1 LRKINL
7 AHPNG
12 ATSEHDRRPAGWKLV
27 TADVGVLAA
36 PPRAGDLFGELQT
49 AIAGEVRFDEGSRAL
64 YAHDLS
70 VYRQVPIGVVIPR
83 TVDDVIA
90 TVAACRRHGV
100 PIFGR
105 GCGTSLSGQCCN
117 AAVVIDFSKYLNRII
132 ELNPDERYAWVEPGV
147 VNDQLR
153 DAAEKH
159 HLTLAPDPA
168 THSYCTLGGM
178 IGNNSCGA
186 HSIMG
191 GKTVDNVEALE
202 ILTYTGERLMVGAM
216 SDDQLEQAIRE
227 GGFRGEAYR
236 RLKELRDRCA
246 DDVRAR
252 YPRIPRRVSGYNLD
266 QLLPENGFHVA
277 RALVGSEST
286 CVLVLRAKLRLIPS
300 PRCRALL
307 VIGFDDI
314 CSSADQVP
322 AVLHNPLLA
331 LEAVDQHVVEHM
343 RRKGHELPAARRLP
357 DGSAWLLAEF
367 GGDTQDEA
375 DAAAKKAG
383 ENIRKLSGVRGLE
396 LFSDEAEQEQVW
408 EIREAGVAASR
419 IPHVEDAWPSW
430 EDAAVP
436 PEKLGA
442 YLREFITLLRR
453 YEYQYTL
460 FGHFGQGCVHC
471 RICFEL
477 NTEPGV
483 RRFRSFMQEAA
494 DLVVRYG
501 GSLSGEHGDGQAKG
515 ELLPKMFGERLMMAM
530 REFKTIWDPDWKMN
544 PGKVVDAYPL
554 DTNLRVGPD
563 YHRRPVA
570 THFQFPED
578 EGSFAAA
585 TERCFGIGKCR
596 HLNEGTMCPSF
607 MATREEMH
615 STRGRAHL
623 LFEMLRGDALH
634 GGWRD
639 PHVHES
645 LNLCLACKGCKGDC
659 PVTTD
664 VATYKAEFLSHYY
677 EGRARPRAHHFLG
690 RVERWARIASIAP
703 RLANA
708 FTQSPRLSRL
718 VKWAAGIENERPLPA
733 FARRTFRH
741 GFESGRGARTEG
753 REILLWTDT
762 FTNFFEPDVAH
773 AAVEVLE
780 AAGCRVRLPRG
791 GLCCGRPLYDYGMLD
806 RAKRQLQAII
816 AALRD
821 DIRAGTQ
828 VIVLEPSC
836 ASVFRDEM
844 LNLFPNDADARRLR
858 DQVKTLAEFLR
869 ELGWRPPRLQRSAV
883 MHAHC
888 HHKAVLGTAA
898 EETLLRDAGL
908 DLQVLDAGCCGVAG
922 SFGYEHYELSMKIGE
937 QRLLPAV
944 RAAQSGALIVA
955 DGFSCRSQIAHGS
968 DRRGIHIAQ
977 ALQLAL
983 HTGEQRAAEA
993 NSDQTARRL
1002 QPAK

>member
-1 LRKINL
+1 
-7 AHPNG
+7 
-12 ATSEHDRRPAGWKLV
+12 V
-27 TADVGVLAA
+27 TATAVSRINSSSVDELVRELRDVV
-36 PPRAGDLFGELQT
+36 E
-49 AIAGEVRFDEGSRAL
+49 GEVRFDDGSRAL

-70 VYRQVPIGVVIPR
+70 VYRQVPIGVVIPKSAE
-83 TVDDVIA
+83 DVIA
-90 TVAACRRHGV
+90 AVAACRRHDV

-147 VNDQLR
+147 INDQLR
-153 DAAEKH
+153 DAAEQY

-202 ILTYTGERLMVGAM
+202 ILTYGGERLVVGKL
-216 SDDQLEQAIRE
+216 SESEFEQAIGRDGFE
-227 GGFRGEAYR
+227 GELYR
-236 RLKELRDRCA
+236 SLKDLRDRYGG
-246 DDVRAR
+246 DIRKR

-266 QLLPENGFHVA
+266 QLLPENGFNVA
-277 RALVGSEST
+277 RSLVGSEST
-286 CVLVLRAKLRLIPS
+286 CVIVLRAKLRLVPS

-314 CSSADQVP
+314 CSAADDVP
-322 AVLHNPLLA
+322 SVLENPLIA
-331 LEAVDQHVVEHM
+331 LEAVGQNVIDHM

-357 DGSAWLLAEF
+357 KGDAWLLAEF
-367 GGDTQDEA
+367 GGDTQEEA
-375 DAAAKKAG
+375 DSKAKKAG
-383 ENIRKLSGVRGLE
+383 ERVRKLKGIRGLE
-396 LFSDEAEQEQVW
+396 LFSDEAEQTQVW

-442 YLREFITLLRR
+442 YLREFMGLLAR
-453 YEYQYTL
+453 YRYRYTL

-477 NTEPGV
+477 GTDAGV
-483 RRFRSFMQEAA
+483 KQFRAFMEEAA
-494 DLVVRYG
+494 KLVVRYG

-515 ELLPKMFGERLMMAM
+515 ELLPIMFGERLMSAM
-530 REFKTIWDPDWKMN
+530 REFKAIWDPDWKMN

-554 DTNLRVGPD
+554 DSNLRVGPD
-563 YHRRPVA
+563 YRRRPVE

-578 EGSFAAA
+578 KGSFAAA

-596 HLNEGTMCPSF
+596 HLDQGTMCPSF
-607 MATREEMH
+607 QATREEMH

-645 LNLCLACKGCKGDC
+645 LSLCLACKGCKGDC

-664 VATYKAEFLSHYY
+664 IATYKAEFFSHFY
-677 EGRARPRAHHFLG
+677 EGRWRPRSHYFLG
-690 RVERWARIASIAP
+690 RVERWARLAAKAP
-703 RLANA
+703 GLANA
-708 FTQSPRLSRL
+708 LTQSRVTSSLAKRI
-718 VKWAAGIENERPLPA
+718 AGLDRQRPLPA
-733 FARRTFRH
+733 FAKRTFRQEF
-741 GFESGRGARTEG
+741 GQRRSPTGGEDV
-753 REILLWTDT
+753 ILWTDT
-762 FTNFFEPDVAH
+762 FTNHFEPDIAR

-780 AAGCRVRLPRG
+780 AAGRKVKLPPS

-806 RAKRQLQAII
+806 RAKKQLKAIL
-816 AALRD
+816 AAMRE
-821 DIRAGTQ
+821 DIRAGTK
-828 VIVLEPSC
+828 VVVLEPSC

-844 LNLFPNDADARRLR
+844 LNLFPSDPDAERLSK
-858 DQVKTLAEFLR
+858 QVMTLAEFLR
-869 ELGWRPPRLQRSAV
+869 HCGWRPPQLERAAV

-908 DLQVLDAGCCGVAG
+908 DLRVLNAGCCGVAG
-922 SFGYEHYELSMKIGE
+922 SFGYEHYDLSMKIGE
-937 QRLLPAV
+937 QRLLPRV
-944 RAAQSGALIVA
+944 REAPREALIVA
-955 DGFSCRSQIAHGS
+955 DGFSCRSQISHGS
-968 DRRGIHIAQ
+968 DRQPLHPAQ
-977 ALQLAL
+977 VLQLAIRE
-983 HTGEQRAAEA
+983 GRPAGPDRGPPPAAETRNEQA
-993 NSDQTARRL
+993 ARTP
-1002 QPAK
+1002 QPAPAK

>member
-1 LRKINL
+1 M
-7 AHPNG
+7 
-12 ATSEHDRRPAGWKLV
+12 
-27 TADVGVLAA
+27 TAAA
-36 PPRAGDLFGELQT
+36 EVRAGTYPVEELARELRG
-49 AIAGEVRFDEGSRAL
+49 AIGGEVRFDDGSRAL

-70 VYRQVPIGVVIPR
+70 VYRQVPIGVVIPKS
-83 TVDDVIA
+83 VDDVVA

-132 ELNPDERYAWVEPGV
+132 ELNPEERYAWVEPGV
-147 VNDQLR
+147 INDQLR
-153 DAAEKH
+153 DAAEQY

-191 GKTVDNVEALE
+191 GKTVDNVEELE
-202 ILTYTGERLMVGAM
+202 ILTYGGERLMVGKI
-216 SDDQLEQAIRE
+216 SDAELEEAIRE
-227 GGFRGEAYR
+227 GGFRGEAFR
-236 RLKELRDRCA
+236 GLRDLRDRYG
-246 DDVRAR
+246 DEIRAR

-286 CVLVLRAKLRLIPS
+286 CVIVLRAKLRLIPS

-314 CSSADQVP
+314 CSSADDVP
-322 AVLHNPLLA
+322 AILDNPLLA
-331 LEAVDQHVVEHM
+331 LEAVGQNVIDHM
-343 RRKGHELPAARRLP
+343 RRKGHEVPAARRLP
-357 DGSAWLLAEF
+357 EGGAWLLAEF

-375 DAAAKKAG
+375 DVAAKAAG
-383 ENIRKLSGVRGLE
+383 EKICNLRGVRGLE
-396 LFSDEAEQEQVW
+396 LFSDEAEQKQVW

-442 YLREFITLLRR
+442 YLREFMALLAR
-453 YEYQYTL
+453 YHYRYTL

-477 NTEPGV
+477 GTVPGV
-483 RRFRSFMQEAA
+483 KQFRAFMEEAA

-515 ELLPKMFGERLMMAM
+515 ELLPKMFGERLMEAM
-530 REFKTIWDPDWKMN
+530 RQFKSIWDPEWKMN
-544 PGKVVDAYPL
+544 PGKVIDAYPL
-554 DTNLRVGPD
+554 DSNLRVGPD

-570 THFQFPED
+570 THFQFPND
-578 EGSFAAA
+578 KGSFAAA

-596 HLNEGTMCPSF
+596 RLNEGTMCPSF
-607 MATREEMH
+607 RATREEMH

-623 LFEMLRGDALH
+623 LFEMLRGEALRD
-634 GGWRD
+634 GWRD

-645 LNLCLACKGCKGDC
+645 LSLCLACKGCKGDC

-664 VATYKAEFLSHYY
+664 VATYKAEFLSHFY
-677 EGRARPRAHHFLG
+677 EGRARPRSHYFLG
-690 RVERWARIASIAP
+690 WVERWARLASIAP
-703 RLANA
+703 WLANA
-708 FTQSPRLSRL
+708 FTQSAGLSRI
-718 VKWAAGIENERPLPA
+718 VKSIAGLDKERPLPK
-733 FARRTFRH
+733 FARRTFRQSFVAGAAKEAH
-741 GFESGRGARTEG
+741 GQSV
-753 REILLWTDT
+753 LLWTDT
-762 FTNFFEPDVAH
+762 FTNYFEPDVAL

-780 AAGCRVRLPRG
+780 AAGHRVSLPPR

-806 RAKRQLQAII
+806 RAKRQLQAILS
-816 AALRD
+816 ALRE
-821 DIRAGTQ
+821 DIRAGTPI
-828 VIVLEPSC
+828 IVLEPSC

-844 LNLFPNDADARRLR
+844 LNLFPSDADAQRLSN
-858 DQVKTLAEFLR
+858 QVVTLAEFLTR
-869 ELGWRPPRLQRSAV
+869 LGWKPPQLRRAAV

-898 EETLLRDAGL
+898 EQELLHGAGL
-908 DLQVLDAGCCGVAG
+908 DLQVLDSGCCGVAG

-937 QRLLPAV
+937 QGLLPAV
-944 RAAQSGALIVA
+944 RAAPSGALIIA

-968 DRRGIHIAQ
+968 DRRAMHIAQ

-983 HTGEQRAAEA
+983 HTGEGPAAADHVDEEK
-993 NSDQTARRL
+993 RRL